1 MLVLVKINKI
11 SDVEHKIN
19 VTLLDIDDLGSVVP
33 IKDLEL
39 ILPSYD
45 ESVINILKAST
56 HVIIFTD
63 HLPNE
68 SNPTII
74 SAINLSDDEL
84 NYEKENMIKVANDKN
99 KKLE

>member
-1 MLVLVKINKI
+1 MVLVKIDKI
-11 SDVEHKIN
+11 SDVERKIKA
-19 VTLLDIDDLGSVVP
+19 TLLDIDDLGSVVP

-39 ILPSYD
+39 NLPSHD

-63 HLPNE
+63 IPPIG

-74 SAINLSDDEL
+74 SAINLTDDEL
-84 NYEKENMIKVANDKN
+84 NQEKENMIKVANDEIR
-99 KKLE
+99 KLE

>member
-1 MLVLVKINKI
+1 MLVKINKI
-11 SDVEHKIN
+11 SDVEHKVN

-39 ILPSYD
+39 NLPSYD
-45 ESVINILKAST
+45 ESVISILKTST

-63 HLPNE
+63 DPPTGA
-68 SNPTII
+68 NPTII
-74 SAINLSDDEL
+74 TAINLTDDEL
-84 NYEKENMIKVANDKN
+84 NHEKENMIKVANDKN

>member
-11 SDVEHKIN
+11 SDVQHKVN
-19 VTLLDIDDLGSVVP
+19 VTILDIDDLGSVVP

-39 ILPSYD
+39 NLPSYD
-45 ESVINILKAST
+45 ESVVNILKTSS

-63 HLPNE
+63 DFANGV
-68 SNPTII
+68 SPTII
-74 SAINLSDDEL
+74 SAINLTDDEL
-84 NYEKENMIKVANDKN
+84 NHEKENMIKVANDKN

>member
-11 SDVEHKIN
+11 RDVQHKIN

-39 ILPSYD
+39 NLPSYD
-45 ESVINILKAST
+45 ESVVNILKASN

-63 HLPNE
+63 DFANGV
-68 SNPTII
+68 NPTII
-74 SAINLSDDEL
+74 SAINLTDDEL
-84 NYEKENMIKVANDKN
+84 NHEKENMIKVANDKN

>member
-1 MLVLVKINKI
+1 VLVKINKI
-11 SDVEHKIN
+11 SDVEHKVN

-39 ILPSYD
+39 NLPSYD
-45 ESVINILKAST
+45 ESIISILKTST

-63 HLPNE
+63 DPPNGA
-68 SNPTII
+68 NPTII
-74 SAINLSDDEL
+74 SAINLTDDEL
-84 NYEKENMIKVANDKN
+84 NHEKENMIKVANDKN

>member
-11 SDVEHKIN
+11 SDVQHKIN

-39 ILPSYD
+39 NLPSYD
-45 ESVINILKAST
+45 ESVVNILKISN

-63 HLPNE
+63 DFANGV
-68 SNPTII
+68 NPTII
-74 SAINLSDDEL
+74 SAINLTDDEL
-84 NYEKENMIKVANDKN
+84 NHEKENMIKVANDKN